1 MKRTLILTALLGVLL
16 TASPFA
22 RAQSTLDAPALP
34 SAVETKEEKVSISS
48 RGHDIRTVLYDL
60 FTQSNRNFVLD
71 SGVRYV
77 LYLNLK
83 DVKFEEAL
91 HIVLKQAELGYE
103 TRNGIVYI
111 GRNRPKPWATT
122 PSPTPTPVNRPQA
135 PAAKPG
141 TTPAPTVAPA
151 NRTVTARDLQRR
163 VTTRLT
169 KTDLR
174 VIFAEFQKQT
184 GITIEVDP
192 AVPELKADAFLIN
205 TSLKYALD
213 VLTDAARL
221 TYRITDKG
229 TILISPRPATSKSE

>member
-83 DVKFEEAL
+83 EVKFDEAL
-91 HIVLKQAELGYE
+91 HIVLKQADLGFEL
-103 TRNGIVYI
+103 RNGIVYI
-111 GRNRPKPWATT
+111 GRNRPKPWSTA
-122 PSPTPTPVNRPQA
+122 PAPRPTPVNRAQ
-135 PAAKPG
+135 PAATKPG
-141 TTPAPTVAPA
+141 TTPAPAAPVT
-151 NRTVTARDLQRR
+151 RSVTARDLQRR

-169 KTDLR
+169 RTDLR
-174 VIFAEFQKQT
+174 LIFAELQKQT
-184 GITIEVDP
+184 GIVIEIDP

-221 TYRITDKG
+221 TYRMTEKG
-229 TILISPRPATSKSE
+229 TILISPRPATDKTE

>member
-34 SAVETKEEKVSISS
+34 SAVETKEDKVSISS

-91 HIVLKQAELGYE
+91 HIVLKQADLGYE
-103 TRNGIVYI
+103 TRNGILYI

-122 PSPTPTPVNRPQA
+122 PAPTPTPVNRPQA

-141 TTPAPTVAPA
+141 STPAPAAPA
-151 NRTVTARDLQRR
+151 VRTVTSRDLQRR

-192 AVPELKADAFLIN
+192 TVPELKADAFLIN

-229 TILISPRPATSKSE
+229 TILISPRAATGKSD